1 MCYAYSCRKAQR
13 KPLHE
18 MLSMKLPAET
28 FWLVPIAKKTRTKET
43 GNCLFLLAGDWG
55 NAPKIK
61 ESSETR
67 NKLKCKF

>member
-1 MCYAYSCRKAQR
+1 MLILAEGTPA

-28 FWLVPIAKKTRTKET
+28 FELVPIAKKTRTKET
-43 GNCLFLLAGDWG
+43 GNCLFASRDWG